1 MAEKKAKSTSK
12 GGTSKS
18 KGLSANAQWALIGLV
33 GAAILGVFVLL
44 PALRG
49 PEPGPPS
56 DVTAEAFD
64 LPVLNDD
71 DLDNRVRLADYA
83 GTPTVVNFFAS

>member
-33 GAAILGVFVLL
+33 GAAILGVF
-44 PALRG
+44 
-49 PEPGPPS
+49 
-56 DVTAEAFD
+56 D
-64 LPVLNDD
+64 LSVLNDD